1 VTRRSVVP
9 ALVALVCFGP
19 LLLAI
24 ALRYGPFDLSWLP
37 TLPGSRELV
46 APPIA
51 TPEGWL
57 GSAHDGAGAPYRW
70 FLIYARMSA
79 CDQACARDLERLRQ
93 VQAALGQD
101 VDRVQ
106 RVFLH
111 VGAQIAHD
119 PALELRSLE
128 GPPGEE
134 LARALEIDADVL
146 SRGRVY
152 IGDPQGRL
160 VAGYPGD
167 VAQKELLRDL
177 KRLLGAG
184 GTNR

>member
-1 VTRRSVVP
+1 VTRRSIVP

-24 ALRYGPFDLSWLP
+24 ALRYGPFSLGWLP
-37 TLPGSRELV
+37 TLPGSRELFS
-46 APPIA
+46 PPIA
-51 TPEGWL
+51 TPAGWL
-57 GSAHDGAGAPYRW
+57 APASDGAPYRW

-79 CDQACARDLERLRQ
+79 CDQACVRDLERLRQ

-111 VGAQIAHD
+111 VGPAESARD

-128 GPPGEE
+128 DPRGEE
-134 LARALEIDADVL
+134 LARALDTDADVL
-146 SRGRVY
+146 SRGCVY

-160 VAGYPGD
+160 VAGYPAD